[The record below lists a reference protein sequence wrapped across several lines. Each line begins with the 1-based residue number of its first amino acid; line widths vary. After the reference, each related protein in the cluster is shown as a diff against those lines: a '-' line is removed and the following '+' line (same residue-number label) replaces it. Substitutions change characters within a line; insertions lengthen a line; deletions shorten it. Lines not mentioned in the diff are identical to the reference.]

1 MVSLVLLYFN
11 TNLYIPVILLFTL
24 GLVMSY
30 PRRLGYVLV
39 MVSLV
44 LLYFDPN
51 QYITVPLLWVL
62 GLVMVWYY
70 RKRESKTDDSIV

>member
-1 MVSLVLLYFN
+1 MVS
-11 TNLYIPVILLFTL
+11 I
-24 GLVMSY
+24 
-30 PRRLGYVLV
+30 
-39 MVSLV
+39 V
-44 LLYFDPN
+44 LLYFDPD